1 MLRFALLALLASSDR
16 HGYELKAAFEELLG
30 GTWAL
35 NIGQVYTT
43 LARLERDG
51 LVTCHIQPQTN
62 LPDRKTYSL
71 TDEGWAELTEW
82 LSEPADEA
90 VNLKGE
96 PFIKVVLAS
105 LVDSADLPSLLMSQ
119 RAKHFQALA
128 DLADIRD
135 SNELNPVTRLAVEA
149 AMLHLEADLQWLDFC
164 EQHADQLKSR

>member
-1 MLRFALLALLASSDR
+1 MLRFALLALLARSDR

-30 GTWAL
+30 GTWPL

-51 LVTCHIQPQTN
+51 LVTCHVQPQDN

-71 TDEGWAELTEW
+71 TELGWAELTAW
-82 LSEPADEA
+82 LAAPAEEV

-96 PFIKVVLAS
+96 SFIKVVLAS
-105 LVDSADLPSLLMSQ
+105 LVDGADLPSLLMGQ
-119 RAKHFQALA
+119 REKHFQALA
-128 DLADIRD
+128 DLADVRD
-135 SNELNPVTRLAVEA
+135 RADLNPVTRLAVEA

-164 EQHADQLKSR
+164 EQHAKELKPR